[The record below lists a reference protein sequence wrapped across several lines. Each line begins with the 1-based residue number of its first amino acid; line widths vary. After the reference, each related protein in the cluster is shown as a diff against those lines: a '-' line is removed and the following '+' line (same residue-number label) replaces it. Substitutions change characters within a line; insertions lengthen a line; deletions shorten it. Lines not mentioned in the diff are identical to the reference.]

1 MATSITLGGVVTAAA
16 ARPRAA
22 EVRTASQRAP
32 APIERT
38 LGHEKANPEKRSSA
52 SPPSPQPRA
61 TSHHLPT
68 DPDRDTLHPSRRFQV
83 SAKRA
88 ASLTGA
94 RPASLTT
101 RFMPAGWSTGTKSAN
116 HRVTTLTTRAQA
128 KRTVDAEDLTQP
140 DDVKKDVKG
149 VYGGAAKLK
158 EGLRRQTVLIYVAD
172 ETGMINR
179 VAVSLFLFLRTGN

>member
-1 MATSITLGGVVTAAA
+1 M
-16 ARPRAA
+16 
-22 EVRTASQRAP
+22 
-32 APIERT
+32 
-38 LGHEKANPEKRSSA
+38 
-52 SPPSPQPRA
+52 
-61 TSHHLPT
+61 TSHDLPT
-68 DPDRDTLHPSRRFQV
+68 DPDRYTLHHRAIQV
-83 SAKRA
+83 STKRA

-101 RFMPAGWSTGTKSAN
+101 RFMPAGWSTGVKSAGH

-179 VAVSLFLFLRTGN
+179 VAVSLFLFSCVREIRLTMCFFIYRVSLPGAGTTSSHSPSD

>member
-1 MATSITLGGVVTAAA
+1 M
-16 ARPRAA
+16 
-22 EVRTASQRAP
+22 
-32 APIERT
+32 
-38 LGHEKANPEKRSSA
+38 
-52 SPPSPQPRA
+52 PPSPPPRA

-68 DPDRDTLHPSRRFQV
+68 DPDRYTLHPSRRFQV

-101 RFMPAGWSTGTKSAN
+101 RFTPAGWSTGTKSAN

>member
-1 MATSITLGGVVTAAA
+1 
-16 ARPRAA
+16 
-22 EVRTASQRAP
+22 
-32 APIERT
+32 
-38 LGHEKANPEKRSSA
+38 
-52 SPPSPQPRA
+52 
-61 TSHHLPT
+61 
-68 DPDRDTLHPSRRFQV
+68 
-83 SAKRA
+83 
-88 ASLTGA
+88 
-94 RPASLTT
+94 
-101 RFMPAGWSTGTKSAN
+101 MPAGWSTGVKSAN

-140 DDVKKDVKG
+140 DDDVKKDVKG